1 MQTKDRKENP
11 LLNRVE
17 IEFSWNHEG
26 KATPSRSEI
35 LNQVASLEPGA
46 NKDLIV
52 IKNVNTRFGVGITT
66 GSAFIYGDEES
77 IKVEPKYVHARFEEL
92 RSSNAVE
99 SPADEVANEETP
111 AEEESAEEA
120 EEGGDE

>member
-66 GSAFIYGDEES
+66 GLALIYGDEES
-77 IKVEPKYVHARFEEL
+77 IKVEPKYVHSRFEEL
-92 RSSNAVE
+92 RSSSAVE
-99 SPADEVANEETP
+99 EPAEEAP
-111 AEEESAEEA
+111 AEEESADDS
-120 EEGGDE
+120 EGGDE

>member
-66 GSAFIYGDEES
+66 GSASFSVSHGQS
-77 IKVEPKYVHARFEEL
+77 KHSGRTFLALTFGWARTD
-92 RSSNAVE
+92 VVGV
-99 SPADEVANEETP
+99 DVV
-111 AEEESAEEA
+111 
-120 EEGGDE
+120 GGN